1 MVITSLKNEKIK
13 RIAEL
18 KDKKGRKTQNAYL
31 VEGVKMV
38 KEAFLYNQQVL
49 CVVGKKEFLAE
60 LPAFNGEIIETD
72 DKVLNYLS
80 CCETCQ
86 GVMAVVKIP
95 DIKVEQGEI
104 SVLLDRVRDP
114 GNLGTIIRTSVAV
127 GVKNV
132 YLLDCVDAYSPKTVR
147 SSMSGIYG
155 VNLISVTSEDVEEIS
170 KTTTMICA
178 DMDGENVF
186 ESDIKGNFCL
196 CMGNEANG
204 VSDFIKEKCKKTV
217 KIPMKNKIESLNVAV
232 AYAIIIYNLV
242 KF

>member
-1 MVITSLKNEKIK
+1 MVITSQKNERIK
-13 RIAEL
+13 KIAEL
-18 KDKKGRKTQNAYL
+18 KEKKGRREQNAYL

-38 KEAFLYNQQVL
+38 KEAFLYNQEVL
-49 CVVGKKEFLAE
+49 CVIGKKEFLSS

-86 GVMAVVKIP
+86 GIRAVVKIP
-95 DIKVEQGEI
+95 NSTAEQGGI

-114 GNLGTIIRTSVAV
+114 GNLGTIIRTSVAA

-155 VNLISVTSEDVEEIS
+155 VNLISADNKDVEEIS
-170 KTTTMICA
+170 KQTTMICA

-186 ESDIKGNFCL
+186 KSDIKGNFCL

-232 AYAIIIYNLV
+232 AYAIIIYNLL